1 MTVFT
6 GCKTERIIIQTR
18 YVVPEYKFPEPPV
31 LPDDV
36 EMLDYPYYR
45 INGNFFKSLDAYY
58 TQIDAL
64 QKEYE
69 IDKEFYSKL
78 GVVDEQDRK

>member
-1 MTVFT
+1 
-6 GCKTERIIIQTR
+6 
-18 YVVPEYKFPEPPV
+18 
-31 LPDDV
+31 
-36 EMLDYPYYR
+36 MLDYPYYR

-78 GVVDEQDRK
+78 GVVDEQDRE